1 MSRTRYHLTAEETW
15 MRCRA
20 VKRQGQGV
28 SLCPI
33 GDRAHV
39 VGRQGIADQGGGL
52 EVRTEN
58 GERVSIFISAVDED
72 DTFTTDTPTGR
83 HSVYTASGSLMRLR
97 DRARAERVRTD

>member
-1 MSRTRYHLTAEETW
+1 MSRTRYHLTADQTW

-39 VGRQGIADQGGGL
+39 VGRQGIAVQGGGL

-58 GERVSIFISAVDED
+58 GERVSIFISAVDKD
-72 DTFTTDTPTGR
+72 GTFTADTPTGR
-83 HSVYTASGSLMRLR
+83 RSVYTASGSLMRLR
-97 DRARAERVRTD
+97 DRAQAEKVRTD

>member
-1 MSRTRYHLTAEETW
+1 MGSTRYHLTADQTW

-20 VKRQGQGV
+20 VKRKGQGV

-39 VGRQGIADQGGGL
+39 TGRQGIAAQGGGV

-58 GERVSIFISAVDED
+58 GERVSIFISAVDAD
-72 DTFTTDTPTGR
+72 CTFTADAPTGR
-83 HSVYTASGSLMRLR
+83 RSVYTASGLLMRLR
-97 DRARAERVRTD
+97 DRARAKEVRPV